1 MKKNTMLAVSCVLGL
16 MAAEVGS
23 QPAPQ
28 DIRGVWQVT
37 EVTITGPNARVIS
50 GRDGLLIL
58 AGGHYSFTRVTT
70 PSHHVRLK
78 NLAQIQTRH
87 LILNSLAFHRRDRPF
102 RLFHD
107 YDYPSAV
114 VPFVELR
121 QSAGHECGRGAGY
134 AGQLISTST
143 SDESPT
149 SISTLSST
157 WSGTGTV

>member
-70 PSHHVRLK
+70 DQPRPEPTDYASATADELRAVWGPFTANAGTYELAAGIFTTRPMVAKNPGTMAPGSFSVWSYRLDG
-78 NLAQIQTRH
+78 
-87 LILNSLAFHRRDRPF
+87 NSLTVTEQRNRNGPVTNPATFKYT
-102 RLFHD
+102 RL
-107 YDYPSAV
+107 
-114 VPFVELR
+114 E
-121 QSAGHECGRGAGY
+121 
-134 AGQLISTST
+134 
-143 SDESPT
+143 
-149 SISTLSST
+149 
-157 WSGTGTV
+157 